1 MNKFWTHLNIAAL
14 ATVLF
19 CFASCQNNQNFSLK
33 AHQAAK
39 TAEATQASLADE
51 EMDQLVAKRDD
62 GHHKKKKEKKKKRRK
77 SKERKS
83 R

>member
-1 MNKFWTHLNIAAL
+1 MNKFWTHLNVATL

-39 TAEATQASLADE
+39 AAETSQSALADE
-51 EMDQLVAKRDD
+51 EMDELVAKKDD
-62 GHHKKKKEKKKKRRK
+62 DRHHKKKKEKKKERRRGRK
-77 SKERKS
+77 SK
-83 R
+83 